1 MDPDSSLVA
10 YKDPDTDGQQQHGDF
25 TPTSYEDVF
34 IQSCFFFSV
43 KIRHLAMYHWA
54 IEKGIRIEC
63 PYPWL

>member
-10 YKDPDTDGQQQHGDF
+10 HKDPDTDGDF
-25 TPTSYEDVF
+25 TPTSYVDVF

-43 KIRHLAMYHWA
+43 KIHHLAMYHWA